1 MALRMIVTEG
11 DPVLRKKCRPVGEVT
26 DRIRMILDD
35 MVDTMRDADG
45 VGLAAPQVGIMRRMF
60 VAEPEPEEV
69 YYFVDP
75 QIISQEGEEE
85 GDEGC
90 LSVPEMVGTVVRP
103 TKIVIRGL
111 DRDGNP
117 QEHEFED
124 FRARVMCHEYDHLDG
139 ILYPDK
145 ALKMFRV
152 DPEAAQEQQEQEQEK
167 QEEQA

>member
-1 MALRMIVTEG
+1 MALRTIITEG
-11 DPVLRKKCRPVGEVT
+11 DPALRRKCRPVNEVT
-26 DRIRMILDD
+26 DRTRMILDD

-75 QIISQEGEEE
+75 EITFQEGEEE

-90 LSVPEMVGTVVRP
+90 LSVPEMIGKVVRP
-103 TKIVIRGL
+103 TKITIKGL
-111 DRDGNP
+111 DRDGKP
-117 QEHEFED
+117 QEHTFED

-139 ILYPDK
+139 ILYVDK
-145 ALKMFRV
+145 ATKMFRV
-152 DPEAAQEQQEQEQEK
+152 DQEAAEEQQEE
-167 QEEQA
+167 A

>member
-1 MALRMIVTEG
+1 MALRTIITEG
-11 DPVLRKKCRPVGEVT
+11 DPALRRKCRPVNEVT
-26 DRIRMILDD
+26 DRTRMILDD

-75 QIISQEGEEE
+75 EITFQEGEEE

-90 LSVPEMVGTVVRP
+90 LSVPEMVGKVVRP
-103 TKIVIRGL
+103 TKITIKGL
-111 DRDGNP
+111 DRDGKP
-117 QEHEFED
+117 QERTFED

-139 ILYPDK
+139 ILYVDK
-145 ALKMFRV
+145 ATKMFRV
-152 DPEAAQEQQEQEQEK
+152 DQEAAEEQQEE
-167 QEEQA
+167 A